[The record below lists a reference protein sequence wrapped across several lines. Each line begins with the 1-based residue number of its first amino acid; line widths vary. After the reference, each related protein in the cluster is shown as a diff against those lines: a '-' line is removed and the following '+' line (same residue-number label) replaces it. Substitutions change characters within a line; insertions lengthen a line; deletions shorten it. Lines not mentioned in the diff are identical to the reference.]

1 MKKIFYSLIF
11 TSYLLAAE
19 DMISRIILF
28 IIFIGLAVA
37 GYKFIRLRTGN
48 YDIDYFTKLLGWVL
62 IIPAIWG
69 IIDSIKESLK

>member
-19 DMISRIILF
+19 DIISRIILF
-28 IIFIGLAVA
+28 IIFIGLAGA

-48 YDIDYFTKLLGWVL
+48 YDIDYFTKILGWIL
-62 IIPAIWG
+62 MIPGIWG
-69 IIDSIKESLK
+69 LLESLRIIQ